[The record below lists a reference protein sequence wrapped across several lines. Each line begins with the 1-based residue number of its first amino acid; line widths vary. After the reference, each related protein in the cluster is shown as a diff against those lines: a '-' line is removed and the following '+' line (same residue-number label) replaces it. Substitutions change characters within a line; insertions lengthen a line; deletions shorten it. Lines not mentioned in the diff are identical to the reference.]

1 MILPIITAPDRRLK
15 VKSEPVHTVDATVR
29 KLMDDMVKTMRAAPG
44 IGLSA
49 IQVGVAKR
57 VVVVEVDEAE
67 PLAAEEAIVPKDKA
81 PKDAAEDAPEDAP
94 GDAKPRTTRY
104 LVNPEI
110 DWSSDKVVFCEEG
123 CLSLPDQYA
132 DIERPAEIVVK
143 YLDYDGKP
151 QELKAGGMLARC
163 IQHELD
169 HLDGVLLVDRLSAVR
184 RHMILRK
191 LAKARKL
198 EQPVDA

>member
-15 VKSEPVHTVDATVR
+15 VKSQPVAAVDDDVR
-29 KLMDDMVKTMRAAPG
+29 RLLDDMVETMRAAPG

-49 IQVGVAKR
+49 IQVGVPKR
-57 VVVVEVDEAE
+57 VVVVELDESE
-67 PLAAEEAIVPKDKA
+67 PLASEQTAAQEKR
-81 PKDAAEDAPEDAP
+81 DA
-94 GDAKPRTTRY
+94 PRTTRY

-110 DWSSDKVVFCEEG
+110 TWSSEKVVFCEEG

-132 DIERPAEIVVK
+132 DIERPADIVVK
-143 YLDYDGKP
+143 FLDRDGKP
-151 QELKAGGMLARC
+151 QELKASGMLSRC

-191 LAKARKL
+191 LAKARKQ
-198 EQPVDA
+198 EQEPAVSA

>member
-15 VKSEPVHTVDATVR
+15 VKSQPVAVVDDEVR
-29 KLMDDMVKTMRAAPG
+29 RLLDDMVETMRAAPC

-57 VVVVEVDEAE
+57 VVVVELDENE
-67 PLAAEEAIVPKDKA
+67 PLASEEAAAAEEKHE
-81 PKDAAEDAPEDAP
+81 AA
-94 GDAKPRTTRY
+94 RTSGEEPATRVTRY

-110 DWSSDKVVFCEEG
+110 TWASDKIVFCEEG

-132 DIERPAEIVVK
+132 DVERPADVVVK
-143 YLDYDGKP
+143 FLDRDGKA
-151 QELKAGGMLARC
+151 QELKATGMLSRC

-191 LAKARKL
+191 LAKARKQ
-198 EQPVDA
+198 EQEPAVTA

>member
-15 VKSEPVHTVDATVR
+15 VRSQPVAAVDAEVR
-29 KLMDDMVKTMRAAPG
+29 KLLDDMVETMRAAPG

-57 VVVVEVDEAE
+57 IVVVEVAEDEK
-67 PLAAEEAIVPKDKA
+67 LAAEEAIVPKEKHD
-81 PKDAAEDAPEDAP
+81 EL
-94 GDAKPRTTRY
+94 PRTTRY

-110 DWSSDKVVFCEEG
+110 RWSSDKLVFCEEG

-132 DIERPAEIVVK
+132 DIERPADIAVRF
-143 YLDYDGKP
+143 LDRDGKA
-151 QELKAGGMLARC
+151 QELEARGMLSRC
-163 IQHELD
+163 IQHEID
-169 HLDGVLLVDRLSAVR
+169 HLDGLLLVDRLSAVR

-198 EQPVDA
+198 EQPEAV

>member
-15 VKSEPVHTVDATVR
+15 VKSQPVAAVDDEVR
-29 KLMDDMVKTMRAAPG
+29 RLLDDMVETMRAAPG

-57 VVVVEVDEAE
+57 VVVVELDENE
-67 PLAAEEAIVPKDKA
+67 PLASEEAVQEKREA
-81 PKDAAEDAPEDAP
+81 V
-94 GDAKPRTTRY
+94 RTTRY

-110 DWSSDKVVFCEEG
+110 TWTSEKIVFCEEG

-132 DIERPAEIVVK
+132 DIERPADVVVK
-143 YLDYDGKP
+143 FLDRDGKP
-151 QELKAGGMLARC
+151 QELKATGMLSRC

-191 LAKARKL
+191 LAKARKQ
-198 EQPVDA
+198 EQEPAVTA

>member
-1 MILPIITAPDRRLK
+1 MLLPIITAPDRRLK
-15 VKSEPVHTVDATVR
+15 VKSQPVAVVDDEVR
-29 KLMDDMVKTMRAAPG
+29 RLLDDMVETMRAAPG

-57 VVVVEVDEAE
+57 IVVVEVDENE
-67 PLAAEEAIVPKDKA
+67 PLASAEAAAQEKREASRTTGEA
-81 PKDAAEDAPEDAP
+81 PAT
-94 GDAKPRTTRY
+94 RVTRY

-110 DWSSDKVVFCEEG
+110 TWSSDKIVFCEEG

-132 DIERPAEIVVK
+132 DIERPSDIVVK
-143 YLDYDGKP
+143 FLDRDGKL
-151 QELKAGGMLARC
+151 QELKATGMLSRC

-191 LAKARKL
+191 LAKARKQ
-198 EQPVDA
+198 EQEPAVTA

>member
-15 VKSEPVHTVDATVR
+15 VKSQAVKTVDAALR
-29 KLMDDMVKTMRAAPG
+29 RLMDDMAETMRAAPG

-57 VVVVEVDEAE
+57 VLVVELADDEK
-67 PLAAEEAIVPKDKA
+67 LAAEAPPDDEAKRVA
-81 PKDAAEDAPEDAP
+81 
-94 GDAKPRTTRY
+94 RF

-110 DWSSDKVVFCEEG
+110 TWASGDVVLCEEG

-132 DIERPAEIVVK
+132 DIERPADIVVK
-143 YLDYDGKP
+143 FLDYSGAA

-163 IQHELD
+163 IQHEMD
-169 HLDGVLLVDRLSAVR
+169 HLEGLLLVDRLSAVR

-191 LAKARKL
+191 LAKARK
-198 EQPVDA
+198 QDQSVTA

>member
-15 VKSEPVHTVDATVR
+15 VKSQPVAAVDDTMR
-29 KLMDDMVKTMRAAPG
+29 KLMDDMVETMRAAPG

-57 VVVVEVDEAE
+57 VLVVEVDDAE
-67 PLAAEEAIVPKDKA
+67 QLQSEEAAVA
-81 PKDAAEDAPEDAP
+81 PSAPSAN
-94 GDAKPRTTRY
+94 RVTRY

-110 DWSSDKVVFCEEG
+110 TWESDQNVFCEEG

-132 DIERPAEIVVK
+132 DIERPADIAVT
-143 YLDYDGKP
+143 YLDYDGRP
-151 QELKAGGMLARC
+151 QELKASGMLARC
-163 IQHELD
+163 IQHEMD
-169 HLDGVLLVDRLSAVR
+169 HLDGVLLVDHLTAVR

-191 LAKARKL
+191 LEKARKAR
-198 EQPVDA
+198 EPA

>member
-1 MILPIITAPDRRLK
+1 MILPIITAPDKRLK
-15 VKSEPVHTVDATVR
+15 VKSQPVAAVDDAVR
-29 KLMDDMVKTMRAAPG
+29 KLMDDMVETMRAAPG

-57 VVVVEVDEAE
+57 VVVVEVDDAE
-67 PLAAEEAIVPKDKA
+67 QLQSEEAAVAQPA
-81 PKDAAEDAPEDAP
+81 
-94 GDAKPRTTRY
+94 GVSRVTRY

-110 DWSSDKVVFCEEG
+110 TWESDNQVFCEEG

-132 DIERPAEIVVK
+132 DIERPADIVVK

-151 QELKAGGMLARC
+151 QELKASGMLARC
-163 IQHELD
+163 IQHEMD
-169 HLDGVLLVDRLSAVR
+169 HLDGVLLVDHLTAVR

-191 LAKARKL
+191 LEKARKAR
-198 EQPVDA
+198 EPA